1 MGQWDTR
8 PPCYNGSMTRNA
20 STFPPS
26 RGKKHGA
33 PANGARTRAPEPW
46 PSPITRADLE
56 TLVPTRATLEALRIT
71 PADFGALAFD
81 ALPAPTP
88 P

>member
-1 MGQWDTR
+1 
-8 PPCYNGSMTRNA
+8 MTRNA

-26 RGKKHGA
+26 RGKGHGD

-46 PSPITRADLE
+46 PSLITRADLE
-56 TLVPTRATLEALRIT
+56 TLVPT

-81 ALPAPTP
+81 ALPAPP
-88 P
+88 GAG